1 MGCRYTFQ
9 PDGFVL
15 KTLTIFNVILGV
27 LAASIMPNH
36 AAFMHRD
43 PAVWILVYSLDF
55 LHGIFMYATYRHTY
69 TVSQKKQ
76 DTKLL
81 PITSPNVN
89 RFSKFFHW

>member
-1 MGCRYTFQ
+1 MHACVAGCRYTFQ

-69 TVSQKKQ
+69 IQIYIAPKSY
-76 DTKLL
+76 
-81 PITSPNVN
+81 
-89 RFSKFFHW
+89 